1 MPVIPDPPPGAADSA
16 TAAAREAAWLQTAND
31 SLPSLLADDGGPW
44 DVIQAYWPGAHFAK
58 DKHGIYVDAR
68 PVADP
73 RVSNQRIRPQ
83 YTFVLSLTWPVKAQ
97 GAAAGTSGK
106 ALIAETEQQNLDNAA
121 ALLIER
127 IRGPLGDKSH
137 GGRFLSVA
145 ENPRT
150 VTYAKEDAAVTIPQ
164 HRAVL
169 ASITYKAD
177 DYEVN
182 G

>member
-1 MPVIPDPPPGAADSA
+1 VTA
-16 TAAAREAAWLQTAND
+16 TGTPAAREAAWLQTAND
-31 SLPSLLADDGGPW
+31 SLPSLLAADGGPW
-44 DVIQAYWPGAHFAK
+44 DIVQAYWPGAHFAK
-58 DKHGIYVDAR
+58 DKHGIYVDAK
-68 PVADP
+68 PADDL
-73 RVSNQRIRPQ
+73 RVSNQRIRPR
-83 YTFVLSLTWPVKAQ
+83 YTFVLSLTWSIKAQ
-97 GAAAGTSGK
+97 GATAGTSGK

-127 IRGPLGDKSH
+127 IRGPLGDKTH

-150 VTYAKEDAAVTIPQ
+150 VTYAKEDPAVTIPQ
-164 HRAVL
+164 SRSLVATV
-169 ASITYKAD
+169 TYKAD

>member
-1 MPVIPDPPPGAADSA
+1 MTTGS
-16 TAAAREAAWLQTAND
+16 AAARETAWLTTVD
-31 SLPSLLADDGGPW
+31 SLPSLLTEDGGPW

-58 DKHGIYVDAR
+58 DRHGIYIDAKPVD
-68 PVADP
+68 DP
-73 RVSNQRIRPQ
+73 RVSNQRIRPR
-83 YTFVLSLTWPVKAQ
+83 YAFVLSLTWPIKAQ
-97 GAAAGTSGK
+97 GATAGTSGK

-127 IRGPLGDKSH
+127 IRGPLGDKTH

-150 VTYAKEDAAVTIPQ
+150 VTYAKEDASVTIPQ
-164 HRAVL
+164 HRALL
-169 ASITYKAD
+169 ASVQYRAD

>member
-1 MPVIPDPPPGAADSA
+1 MSTAD
-16 TAAAREAAWLQTAND
+16 AAARESAWLQTAGD
-31 SLPSLLADDGGPW
+31 SLPSLLAADGGPW
-44 DVIQAYWPGAHFAK
+44 DVIQAYWPVAHLAK

-83 YTFVLSLTWPVKAQ
+83 YTFVLTLLWPVKAQ
-97 GAAAGTSGK
+97 GATAGVSGTTR
-106 ALIAETEQQNLDNAA
+106 IAETEQQNLDNAA

-127 IRGPLGDKSH
+127 VRGFLGDKTH

-145 ENPRT
+145 ENPRMVSYVKEDPA
-150 VTYAKEDAAVTIPQ
+150 VTYPQ
-164 HRAVL
+164 DRTLRASVQ
-169 ASITYKAD
+169 YRAD

>member
-1 MPVIPDPPPGAADSA
+1 MTTAD
-16 TAAAREAAWLQTAND
+16 AAAREAAWLQTATD
-31 SLPSLLADDGGPW
+31 SLPSLLAEDGGPW
-44 DVIQAYWPGAHFAK
+44 DVVQAYWPGAHLAK
-58 DKHGIYVDAR
+58 NKHGIYVDAR

-83 YTFVLSLTWPVKAQ
+83 YTFVLTLLWPLKAQ
-97 GAAAGTSGK
+97 GATAGASGTSR
-106 ALIAETEQQNLDNAA
+106 IPETEQQNLDNAA

-150 VTYAKEDAAVTIPQ
+150 VTYEKQDPSVTIPQ
-164 HRAVL
+164 SNSLL
-169 ASITYKAD
+169 ASVVYKGD
-177 DYEVN
+177 DFEVN

>member
-1 MPVIPDPPPGAADSA
+1 VTGTG
-16 TAAAREAAWLQTAND
+16 TAAAREAAWLCVTGD
-31 SLPSLLADDGGPW
+31 GLPSLLSEDGGPW

-68 PVADP
+68 PVDDL
-73 RVSNQRIRPQ
+73 RVSNQRVRPR
-83 YTFVLSLTWPVKAQ
+83 YTLVLSLTWSIKAQ
-97 GAAAGTSGK
+97 GATAGTSGK
-106 ALIAETEQQNLDNAA
+106 AQIAETEQQNLDNAA

-137 GGRFLSVA
+137 GGRFLSVG

-150 VTYAKEDAAVTIPQ
+150 VTYAKEDASVTIPQ
-164 HRAVL
+164 HRALLGTV
-169 ASITYKAD
+169 TYKAD